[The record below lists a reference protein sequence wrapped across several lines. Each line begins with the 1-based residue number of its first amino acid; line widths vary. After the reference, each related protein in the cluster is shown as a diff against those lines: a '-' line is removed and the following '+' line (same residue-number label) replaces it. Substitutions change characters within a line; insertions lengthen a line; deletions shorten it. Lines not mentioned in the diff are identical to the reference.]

1 MADTAMHQWSALRKD
16 IGYLSVGR
24 VTLYASFMPRTH
36 SGHGNDMLGHL
47 FGSIQKDLLGQEGD
61 HCSLTENSFAL
72 DKIIA
77 RITGIP

>member
-1 MADTAMHQWSALRKD
+1 
-16 IGYLSVGR
+16 
-24 VTLYASFMPRTH
+24 
-36 SGHGNDMLGHL
+36 MLGHL